1 MNKRIASFAW
11 FCAFAS
17 LIVLP
22 VIRSVNIPAGNPV
35 FAASSA
41 ITEGDPMPPPHRPGF
56 SLVPEGDPMPPPHRP
71 GFTFNAEGDPM
82 PPPHRPNVSVLLP
95 EGDPM
100 PPPHRPGLAV

>member
-1 MNKRIASFAW
+1 MNKKIACSALLSVTALF
-11 FCAFAS
+11 
-17 LIVLP
+17 IVLP

-35 FAASSA
+35 LAAPSA
-41 ITEGDPMPPPHRPGF
+41 IAEGDPMPPPHRPCC

-71 GFTFNAEGDPM
+71 GVA
-82 PPPHRPNVSVLLP
+82 VIS